1 MKKINFVTG
10 FLKQNNLPSF
20 FFFYT
25 VIIFSTL
32 LQIVE
37 AHVSI
42 FYLEM
47 QQTTIRNKTK
57 NL

>member
-20 FFFYT
+20 FFYT

-37 AHVSI
+37 AHISI
-42 FYLEM
+42 VYLEM

>member
-10 FLKQNNLPSF
+10 FLKQNNLPNF
-20 FFFYT
+20 FFCT

-42 FYLEM
+42 VYLEM

>member
-20 FFFYT
+20 FLYT
-25 VIIFSTL
+25 RIIFSTL

-42 FYLEM
+42 VYLEM

>member
-10 FLKQNNLPSF
+10 FLKQNNSPSF
-20 FFFYT
+20 FLYT
-25 VIIFSTL
+25 GIIFSTL

-37 AHVSI
+37 AHVAI
-42 FYLEM
+42 VYLEM

>member
-10 FLKQNNLPSF
+10 FLKQNNLPN

-42 FYLEM
+42 VYLEM

>member
-20 FFFYT
+20 FLYT
-25 VIIFSTL
+25 GIIFSTL

-42 FYLEM
+42 VYLEM

-57 NL
+57 NP

>member
-10 FLKQNNLPSF
+10 FLKQNNLPNF
-20 FFFYT
+20 FLYT
-25 VIIFSTL
+25 VMIFSTL

-37 AHVSI
+37 AHVSVV
-42 FYLEM
+42 YLEM
-47 QQTTIRNKTK
+47 QLKTIRNKTN